1 MINYR
6 LDTLKKPSLKQRYE
20 QKNLPQ
26 GSEEEM
32 KLVRLMLEDKRREA
46 DKEREIKDYL
56 SKMDAMH
63 EELEAQK
70 ALYKAL
76 QEQKL
81 SETELFNEMKR
92 SLIGQLHESGES
104 VKRLTKEVE
113 LLRSREQASKDDA
126 DMSAGLHR
134 TMMRDMETKLSQTF
148 GKLAQSEKQN
158 RALMETAQQK
168 PQAISGAARVPSFE
182 FTPVKDRDGR
192 TVKLIAT
199 PIGD

>member
-76 QEQKL
+76 QAQKL
-81 SETELFNEMKR
+81 SEAELFNEMKR

-134 TMMRDMETKLSQTF
+134 TMMRDMEAKLSQTF

>member
-134 TMMRDMETKLSQTF
+134 TMMRDMEAKLSQTF